1 MNEYDIALMFERIE
15 LKLIEKLR
23 KRLEKYVPKQK
34 IENMTDEDWNL
45 WQIECLKGLHNFKKA
60 NEKWFKTDCNDL
72 NRATDDLLRQEYING
87 LNIEDKAILGQ
98 IRKGVSIPNPKPL
111 TASFFKPSSPK
122 INALC
127 EEIVG
132 KMEQV
137 ETAILRQANDLYRT
151 TIQNAQ
157 LYRGAGAG
165 TTWDAVDMAVGDF
178 TKKGVF
184 YAEYKDGKHIN
195 IGSYSEMAVRTGNKR
210 ANNIGKAEVRKEHGL
225 HLVLVS
231 AYAMCSPTCLP
242 HQGKVHCDD
251 VNNEPT
257 QEELEKYPR
266 LSEAVSKGLFHPNC
280 RHGTTTWIE
289 GSGQSIPKIDK
300 TSKEITEAYE
310 LEQEQRYNERQIRK
324 WKKNEELALTDTR
337 KQQCRA
343 KVKEWQ
349 NRNKEFCRDNN
360 LRRDYAREKVR
371 VK

>member
-23 KRLEKYVPKQK
+23 IRLEKHVPKDR
-34 IENMTDEDWNL
+34 IENMTNEDWNR
-45 WQIECLKGLHNFKKA
+45 WQVESLKGIQNFKKA
-60 NEKWFKTDCNDL
+60 NEKWFKSDCKGVNK
-72 NRATDDLLRQEYING
+72 AIEELLREEYANG
-87 LNIEDKAILGQ
+87 LNSEEKAILEQ
-98 IRKGVSIPNPKPL
+98 ISKGVAIPNSSPL
-111 TASFFKPSSPK
+111 AASFFQSSSPK

-132 KMEQV
+132 RMEQV
-137 ETAILRQANDLYRT
+137 EYAILRQASDLYRT

-157 LYRGAGAG
+157 LYRASGAA
-165 TTWDAVDMAVGDF
+165 TTWDAVDMAVSDF
-178 TKKGVF
+178 TKKGIF
-184 YAEYKDGKHIN
+184 FAEYKDGKHIN
-195 IGSYSEMAVRTGNKR
+195 IGSYSEMAIRTGNKR
-210 ANNIGKAEVRKEHGL
+210 ANNIAKAEVRREHGL

-257 QEELEKYPR
+257 EEELVKYPR
-266 LSEAVSKGLFHPNC
+266 LSVAIEQGLFHPNC
-280 RHGTTTWIE
+280 RHGTTVWIE
-289 GSGQSIPKIDK
+289 GSGQSIPKINK
-300 TSKEITEAYE
+300 SSREITEDYE

-349 NRNKEFCRDNN
+349 QRNKEFCRDNN
-360 LRRDYAREKVR
+360 LRRDYSREKVR
-371 VK
+371 V